1 MLSQTKSKIEGTF
14 FLYVSSNLSKDTDH
28 MHLQQQFIKHAKKL
42 WLVHPKTL
50 SKGETQA
57 IANGC

>member
-42 WLVHPKTL
+42 WLVHQKTL
-50 SKGETQA
+50 SKGEK
-57 IANGC
+57 GK